1 MACINISSPQYR
13 KLQKEAEQTWK
24 SKLDLYIDVS
34 SFNNY
39 FDRFPNSLSEL
50 DKGLEF
56 INYKNYMSDDIA
68 RIVMIN
74 SPAIERVKP
83 NRYEFKV
90 VAGSTKLDTR
100 GKLYETAK
108 RLAEQVNNEF
118 VNSNQKDIAR
128 VTDESGIVSLI
139 IEPNSEVIN
148 SYMETSYRKAAQ
160 DRMEYEEE
168 LKDNEDISDFQAEM
182 KFNEMLESGEINQ
195 TCKI

>member
-1 MACINISSPQYR
+1 MACLNISSPQYI

-90 VAGSTKLDTR
+90 VAGSTTVPVNVGLTL
-100 GKLYETAK
+100 GA
-108 RLAEQVNNEF
+108 LASICV
-118 VNSNQKDIAR
+118 
-128 VTDESGIVSLI
+128 
-139 IEPNSEVIN
+139 
-148 SYMETSYRKAAQ
+148 
-160 DRMEYEEE
+160 
-168 LKDNEDISDFQAEM
+168 
-182 KFNEMLESGEINQ
+182 
-195 TCKI
+195 

>member
-1 MACINISSPQYR
+1 MIYFHKCKKIY

>member
-1 MACINISSPQYR
+1 MACLNISSPQYI

>member
-1 MACINISSPQYR
+1 MACLNISSPQYI
-13 KLQKEAEQTWK
+13 KLQKEAERTWK

>member
-1 MACINISSPQYR
+1 MAWLNISSPQYI
-13 KLQKEAEQTWK
+13 KLQKEAERTWK